1 MADRYDISNLLRL
14 EKRFMSFAVMA
25 TWLSILRFSTGFQHI
40 GMFQKMLWKVRTAPH
55 RIALHRTLAWIDE
68 EMDGLG
74 WQAAFNILP
83 FLVFLALIFFS
94 FVAAFHFCFAATVR
108 F

>member
-1 MADRYDISNLLRL
+1 MAFDPKVLHGLSAHRHVPED
-14 EKRFMSFAVMA
+14 AVEG
-25 TWLSILRFSTGFQHI
+25 THC
-40 GMFQKMLWKVRTAPH
+40 TAPH